1 MMKAVVL
8 TFTAAAVLLVGGQGD
23 EAALK
28 KERARLKGTWKITKF
43 ETPKGED
50 ENWRDAML
58 VLGEDGSLE
67 LRKGDDTKK
76 ATFKLNPAAKPKEID
91 ISPDDDANK
100 VMKGIYKIEKDVL
113 KLCVNPDGNNNQRP
127 TEFKIV
133 DGVPQ
138 ILVTLEKAK

>member
-1 MMKAVVL
+1 MMKALVL
-8 TFTAAAVLLVGGQGD
+8 TFTAAAVLLAGGQAD

-28 KERARLKGTWKITKF
+28 KEKARLKGTWKITKF
-43 ETPKGED
+43 QTPQGED

-58 VLGEDGSLE
+58 ILGEDGSLE

-91 ISPDDDANK
+91 VTPDEDANK
-100 VMKGIYKIEKDVL
+100 VIRGIYALEKDLL
-113 KLCVNPDGNNNQRP
+113 KLCIHPDNNNSQRP
-127 TEFKIV
+127 TEFKAG
-133 DGVPQ
+133 DGIPH